1 MSISRLLAAAALAAF
16 VGLFASAPQASAQTI
31 GYAGAI
37 KILADS
43 CGADINKYC
52 AKANIG
58 NFGIQKCLEANAANV
73 SPQCKVDYV
82 RVYELIKKRHEAQ
95 QVVFQLCARDSAQL
109 CSVHGDTRTQNLA
122 GKVPELRCLL
132 KAERSVGKVCNQ
144 AITDA
149 GYR

>member
-1 MSISRLLAAAALAAF
+1 MSISRLLAVAVLSAF
-16 VGLFASAPQASAQTI
+16 VGLFASAQQASAQTL
-31 GYAGAI
+31 GYAEAI

-52 AKANIG
+52 PKANIG
-58 NFGIQKCLEANAANV
+58 NFGIQKCLEANASKV

-82 RVYELIKKRHEAQ
+82 RVYELIKLRHQAQ
-95 QVVFQLCARDSAQL
+95 QVVFEVCSRDSAQL
-109 CSVHGDTRTQNLA
+109 CSVHSNTRTQNFS
-122 GKVPELRCLL
+122 GKVPVLRCLL
-132 KAERSVGKVCNQ
+132 KAERSVGKKCNQ